1 MTKHA
6 FHLKRPFPIHEEQE
20 KAVNELVRRIH
31 AGENESVLLGV
42 TGSGKTY
49 TMANVIEKI
58 GRPTLI
64 ISHNK
69 TLAAQLYQ
77 EFRDFFPENAVS
89 YFVSYYDYYQPEAYI
104 PQSDTYIEKETD
116 INEEIDKLRLTATT
130 NLLTRPDSIVVA
142 SVSAIYNLGSPREYG
157 QFVLEIQSGMKA
169 NRETIKK
176 RLVQLQYERNDW
188 DFKRGT
194 FRIRGNVIDVY
205 LSYDQPP
212 IRISIDGEFVKT
224 IETIDPVTGEVK
236 ETIPL
241 ALIYPSKHY
250 MTNPATYTDVFTRIE
265 KDLDEQYTHLKKT
278 GKIVEAERIRTRV
291 NHDLDMIR
299 EMGYVN
305 GIENYSRYFDGRKPG
320 DPPYSLLDYFK
331 ESMHLFFPHDPHKYL
346 TFIDESHITIPQI
359 RGMYHG
365 DQSRKET
372 LIDYGFRLPSAL
384 DNRPLRFDEFLRRV
398 GDTIYVSATPDEW
411 ELSRSGNIPVEQ
423 LVRPTGLLDPTISV
437 RPIKGQVD
445 DLMKE
450 ISLRTQKKER
460 SLVTVLTKRM
470 AEDLSK
476 FFEEKGIR
484 VKYLH
489 SDIKTLERSSIL
501 TDLRKGNFDVL
512 VGVNLLREGLD
523 LPEVSL
529 VAIMDADK
537 QGFLRNKISL
547 IQTMGRAARHV
558 NGAVVLYADVMT
570 PAMTEAIEEGK
581 RRRAYQEAY
590 NTRLGI
596 TPTSIEK
603 PIRNALSETPYGV
616 ETETLFA
623 DIEKVDSLTPRETTS
638 LIQKMTK
645 AMKQAGKNLDFELAA
660 ELRDSIAR
668 IKDHI

>member
-20 KAVNELVRRIH
+20 KAVNELVHRIQ
-31 AGENESVLLGV
+31 AGQSEQVLLGV

-58 GRPTLI
+58 NRPTLI

-77 EFRDFFPENAVS
+77 EFRDFFPDNAVS
-89 YFVSYYDYYQPEAYI
+89 YFVSYYDYYQPEAYL
-104 PQSDTYIEKETD
+104 PQTDTYIEKETD
-116 INEEIDKLRLTATT
+116 INQDIDKLRLSATT
-130 NLLTRPDSIVVA
+130 NLLTRPDSIVIA

-157 QFVLEIQSGMKA
+157 QFVLEIQPGMKT
-169 NRETIKK
+169 NRETIKE
-176 RLVQLQYERNDW
+176 RLVQLQYDRNDW

-194 FRIRGNVIDVY
+194 FRIRGNIIDIY

-212 IRISIDGEFVKT
+212 VRVTIEGELVKAL
-224 IETIDPVTGEVK
+224 ETIDPMTGEVQ
-236 ETIPL
+236 EAVPF

-250 MTNPATYTDVFTRIE
+250 MTNPDVYGKVFKQIE
-265 KDLDEQYTHLKKT
+265 HDLDIQYKKLKSL
-278 GKIVEAERIRTRV
+278 GKLVEAQRIHTRV
-291 NHDLDMIR
+291 THDLDMIR

-320 DPPYSLLDYFK
+320 DPPYSLLDYFT
-331 ESMHLFFPHDPHKYL
+331 ESMKLYYPNDTHKYL
-346 TFIDESHITIPQI
+346 SFIDESHITIPQI

-372 LIDYGFRLPSAL
+372 LINYGFRLPSAL
-384 DNRPLRFDEFLRRV
+384 DNRPLRFDEFLRRT

-411 ELSRSGNIPVEQ
+411 ELSRSGMVPVEQ
-423 LVRPTGLLDPTISV
+423 LVRPTGLLDPTITV
-437 RPIKGQVD
+437 RPIKGQID
-445 DLMKE
+445 DLIQE
-450 ISLRTQKKER
+450 IAKRSEKKER

-489 SDIKTLERSSIL
+489 SDVKTLDRSTIL
-501 TDLRKGNFDVL
+501 TDLRKGSFDVL
-512 VGVNLLREGLD
+512 IGVNLLREGLD

-529 VAIMDADK
+529 VAILDADK

-558 NGAVVLYADVMT
+558 NGAVILYADIET
-570 PAMTEAIEEGK
+570 PAMKEAIDEGI
-581 RRRAYQEAY
+581 RRRTYQETY

-596 TPTSIEK
+596 TPTSIDK
-603 PIRNALSETPYGV
+603 PIREALTDTTVQPEEQLLLIKDHTID
-616 ETETLFA
+616 T
-623 DIEKVDSLTPRETTS
+623 LTPKDKTI
-638 LIQKMTK
+638 LVNKLTK
-645 AMKQAGKNLDFELAA
+645 AMRQAGKDLDFELAA
-660 ELRDSIAR
+660 RYRDT
-668 IKDHI
+668 IKKIEEHR